1 MLLNNGI
8 LLNGV
13 LRPKLLNIY
22 SASCS
27 FITFDFSLPHTAH
40 FDDNIVLPV
49 LVFNTL
55 GSTFFVFFFSQLKQL
70 INNDDGNIFL
80 TAYFK
85 AFVLLNDLTE
95 ILILI
100 VFLKSCLL
108 IIF

>member
-1 MLLNNGI
+1 MSLNNGI

-22 SASCS
+22 FASCS

-55 GSTFFVFFFSQLKQL
+55 GSTVFVFFFTFQTIYQHVYYDLCL
-70 INNDDGNIFL
+70 I
-80 TAYFK
+80 YK
-85 AFVLLNDLTE
+85 
-95 ILILI
+95 
-100 VFLKSCLL
+100 
-108 IIF
+108 

>member
-1 MLLNNGI
+1 MQLVDLDFCLTTLFVI
-8 LLNGV
+8 
-13 LRPKLLNIY
+13 
-22 SASCS
+22 
-27 FITFDFSLPHTAH
+27 ITFLKSILSPY
-40 FDDNIVLPV
+40 
-49 LVFNTL
+49 
-55 GSTFFVFFFSQLKQL
+55 FSQLKQL